1 MPNPREAQFIT
12 TQVMPWVREHKK
24 LYPQIVAEGKE
35 VKVSIGDNDFE
46 PQQLPS
52 LRSATTDT
60 GISFK
65 IPDGS
70 GVATPFDCIHISNA
84 KAFVAVMFRGQGWCL
99 IDIHTWDNK
108 LKERLTWQESLEI
121 ADFYYCL

>member
-1 MPNPREAQFIT
+1 MQNREANFIT
-12 TQVMPWVREHKK
+12 NYVMGWIREHKK

-84 KAFVAVMFRGQGWCL
+84 KAYVAVMFRGQGWCL
-99 IDIHTWDNK
+99 IGIHTWDK
-108 LKERLTWQESLEI
+108 KPKERLTWQESVAISEYWYTI
-121 ADFYYCL
+121 